1 MKNIWIAQQI
11 SHRKWQQWTMFFF
24 HFDFISLVQSIE
36 RWKSTELYP
45 WMEKS
50 IPFFIAISKTNEKKT
65 YVKSINKFI
74 ISDLLM
80 SSSLRVAL
88 LGMHVWQTVIMA
100 LENCPKDS
108 YNSAK
113 KRVCCYFGGGKT
125 VENALFIVFFATNC
139 TIKIRCRLLLR
150 MKSLQIKASVNQLV
164 ISWLLSWRGFTDK
177 INHIFQRFDWISNRR
192 RITKVVRTDWDFFS
206 YSIRFLVL

>member
-1 MKNIWIAQQI
+1 MHEKHLNRSTDFTSKMTAMNDVFLSFWFYFI
-11 SHRKWQQWTMFFF
+11 STIHWTMEIYWIVPMDGKIHAVFYRYFKNK
-24 HFDFISLVQSIE
+24 
-36 RWKSTELYP
+36 W
-45 WMEKS
+45 
-50 IPFFIAISKTNEKKT
+50 KKT

-113 KRVCCYFGGGKT
+113 KEFFYSGGGKT
-125 VENALFIVFFATNC
+125 VENALFIVFFN
-139 TIKIRCRLLLR
+139 
-150 MKSLQIKASVNQLV
+150 
-164 ISWLLSWRGFTDK
+164 
-177 INHIFQRFDWISNRR
+177 
-192 RITKVVRTDWDFFS
+192 
-206 YSIRFLVL
+206 